1 MTRIFQSL
9 RKVGV
14 CMLAL
19 VCATSVFT
27 VGRTNAGFFDIEES
41 QDNQWIAGSLDGEVT
56 YIERFNVSG
65 MNPEENPD
73 ARVVFANVGS
83 LDFRYNITFRQHL
96 GSSDLLCKSLELV
109 AKRNGSIVYIG
120 TWADFN
126 IQGGIFMLASL
137 EDDTWDFSLT
147 LPADAGSSLEK
158 LTCVGSFDF
167 LAWQTNLPSAADGFF
182 DEETAAQFVVTTG
195 EWLTPGDVIINEVMW
210 MGSNGETSDEW
221 IELKNMTARDIN
233 LSNWNIKQGGTGTGV
248 GAHIEI
254 PSGYSIKANGY
265 FLITKKK
272 WNETAITLTS
282 DLAKSK
288 GYTHVAGMKLEDEGE
303 ELVLENKDALVIDR
317 TPLGGWPAGTDG
329 ALKQSME
336 RNDIPGDGSLAANWH
351 ACVSGAANG
360 APYWDVTGPN
370 FGTPLAANLSPIV
383 MNEFVPNPV
392 GDDDA
397 SKPDGEWI
405 ELYNI
410 LDTDI
415 DVANWYFTNS
425 DDEEVF
431 VTSNNTMSGDTVVPG
446 QGTLVVYLEAA
457 FLDNDEDTLSLMA
470 PGAIIEDSTDD
481 VREDVVTYEDITD
494 LPEGKSFARFPDG
507 EGIWLDPEATPGEQ
521 NAMTDDERA
530 SFRLQAYDTCFNG
543 EELIE
548 DVVEPICSPFFLTFL
563 GMVSD
568 LDDDTLKSSVL
579 FEILEA
585 IQAEETAALS
595 ALIQEDGVVTEAEEA
610 LIIPFDPLEET
621 AVEEG
626 DEVEG
631 SEEEETTDTGA
642 PEVTPAPPTETTEEP
657 VVPVESET
665 PAEELTDDTGTPEDE
680 VEAPAVDAEITSPE
694 GPTPPVLEA

>member
-1 MTRIFQSL
+1 MLLLLLKAMKRKRKPYKSVIMTRIFQSL

-96 GSSDLLCKSLELV
+96 GSSDVLCQSLALV
-109 AKRNGSIVYIG
+109 AKRNGSIVYTG

-167 LAWQTNLPSAADGFF
+167 LAWQTNSESSNEGFF
-182 DEETAAQFVVTTG
+182 DEETAAQFVVSTG
-195 EWLTPGDVIINEVMW
+195 EWLTPGDVIIKEVMW
-210 MGSNGETSDEW
+210 MGSSVSSADEW
-221 IELKNMTARDIN
+221 IELKNMTGKVVN
-233 LSNWNIKQGGTGTGV
+233 LSGWKIENAASGGDGTLT
-248 GAHIEI
+248 I
-254 PSGYSIKANGY
+254 PSGKSIPANGY
-265 FLITKKK
+265 FLIANYGKSNSSSALNVDAQLVT
-272 WNETAITLTS
+272 TA
-282 DLAKSK
+282 
-288 GYTHVAGMKLEDEGE
+288 LELNNDNNGN
-303 ELVLENKDALVIDR
+303 LVLKAPTTLVVDSA
-317 TPLGGWPAGTDG
+317 LGGLTDWPAGSNG

-336 RNDIPGDGSLAANWH
+336 RNDIPGDGLVATNWH

-521 NAMTDDERA
+521 NAMTDDERT

-543 EELIE
+543 EELRE
-548 DVVEPICSPFFLTFL
+548 DVAEPICSPFFLTFL

-568 LDDDTLKSSVL
+568 LDDDTIKSSVL
-579 FEILEA
+579 L
-585 IQAEETAALS
+585 
-595 ALIQEDGVVTEAEEA
+595 
-610 LIIPFDPLEET
+610 
-621 AVEEG
+621 
-626 DEVEG
+626 
-631 SEEEETTDTGA
+631 
-642 PEVTPAPPTETTEEP
+642 
-657 VVPVESET
+657 
-665 PAEELTDDTGTPEDE
+665 
-680 VEAPAVDAEITSPE
+680 
-694 GPTPPVLEA
+694 